1 MSHWF
6 GIISLITFVKNNLW
20 TRKMT
25 NSFTGKTGH
34 QIEPGARVSIL
45 MQSWQRSFNVRLGD
59 ALILQNLE
67 WCYNSRNCFNFG
79 FDIHFNLIW
88 NVKGWCWLIG
98 ALAVALRVGTLR
110 HQDVRSWDLRLLGTK
125 FRRDVKV
132 TRVHLLMFKHRKWY
146 DYLILFV
153 TVSKFHDF
161 DVRNRTATGLSSS
174 ATVSSSRTLP
184 VPNPYSLTTCY
195 KFEHRTIMY
204 KLRNNFSE
212 NIKSTWSSEKSYVV
226 RRG

>member
-67 WCYNSRNCFNFG
+67 WCYNSRICFNFG
-79 FDIHFNLIW
+79 FDIHFNNNLIW

-98 ALAVALRVGTLR
+98 ALAVALRIGTLG
-110 HQDVRSWDLRLLGTK
+110 HQDMKSGDFGLLRTQ
-125 FRRDVKV
+125 FRRDVKI
-132 TRVHLLMFKHRKWY
+132 TRVHLIIGLPNNDYKWY
-146 DYLILFV
+146 DFDYL
-153 TVSKFHDF
+153 T
-161 DVRNRTATGLSSS
+161 
-174 ATVSSSRTLP
+174 
-184 VPNPYSLTTCY
+184 
-195 KFEHRTIMY
+195 KFEM
-204 KLRNNFSE
+204 NS
-212 NIKSTWSSEKSYVV
+212 
-226 RRG
+226 